1 MVAAQASLEHF
12 TFFLLGLS
20 DLDDFDDISKDSYCM
35 PKNVV
40 SKNKVNYKLTLL
52 VYKKKLSRNN

>member
-1 MVAAQASLEHF
+1 MVAAQASLERF

-20 DLDDFDDISKDSYCM
+20 DLEDFDDISKDSYCM

-52 VYKKKLSRNN
+52 V